1 MTPDEEL
8 QMSLSAAGMA
18 RSRRAAI
25 ICMASAIACF
35 MAALYFWDNA
45 SRRLDTSPL
54 KPTATEP
61 AK

>member
-1 MTPDEEL
+1 MRVR
-8 QMSLSAAGMA
+8 AAGIA

-45 SRRLDTSPL
+45 SRGSDASLL
-54 KPTATEP
+54 KPAATEP
-61 AK
+61 VK